1 MTAAVDH
8 PYILFGKAERMN
20 LSFCIVR
27 MEHLVFLILPLY
39 LEERYAGKGIRWN
52 VAVATLG
59 FMPVD
64 AATVRPDPFARIDGA
79 ISYAGESCTIRK
91 HLIPAHLSHS
101 RSVHR
106 LTLPR

>member
-1 MTAAVDH
+1 MAAAVDH

-20 LSFCIVR
+20 LSFCVVR

-39 LEERYAGKGIRWN
+39 LEERHAGKGIRWN

-64 AATVRPDPFARIDGA
+64 TATVRPDPLARIDGA
-79 ISYAGESCTIRK
+79 IPYADKPRSVCKDFIV
-91 HLIPAHLSHS
+91 AHLSHS